1 MTHLF
6 SGKLTFRFTQDAT
19 PALVQELVQAITY
32 VNTKSALPY
41 GQEVVTWTLTDAGQ
55 RETKV
60 TSFIQFANNAPTDI
74 SLSATQVAKSAASGT
89 LVAKITGTDPNIG
102 DSLTYTLLN
111 GAGSPFGVNAQGEL
125 VVVDSSRFGALG
137 TSHTVMLRATDRGG
151 LSTDKTFTIVVST
164 TTGGGGSNPP
174 ASEADI
180 ARGTSGADTLRT
192 GTGADVLIGYRGA
205 DKLYGG
211 SGADI
216 FIYSTIK
223 DSTVAPRGGIPST
236 TFRGAKKTSST
247 FTALTRTRARRGIK
261 PSSSS
266 AVRLFTRQPGS
277 FAMRK
282 RRVV

>member
-1 MTHLF
+1 M
-6 SGKLTFRFTQDAT
+6 
-19 PALVQELVQAITY
+19 
-32 VNTKSALPY
+32 
-41 GQEVVTWTLTDAGQ
+41 
-55 RETKV
+55 
-60 TSFIQFANNAPTDI
+60 
-74 SLSATQVAKSAASGT
+74 
-89 LVAKITGTDPNIG
+89 
-102 DSLTYTLLN
+102 
-111 GAGSPFGVNAQGEL
+111 
-125 VVVDSSRFGALG
+125 VDSSRFGALG

-223 DSTVAPRGGIPST
+223 DSTVA
-236 TFRGAKKTSST
+236 AKGRDTIYDFSRSEKDVIDLHGLD
-247 FTALTRTRARRGIK
+247 ANTRKKGDQAFKFIG
-261 PSSSS
+261 SS
-266 AVRLFTRQPGS
+266 AFHKTAGELRYEKAKGGLTVYADVNGDGRADFGISLKGVTKLVKGDF
-277 FAMRK
+277 FL
-282 RRVV
+282 